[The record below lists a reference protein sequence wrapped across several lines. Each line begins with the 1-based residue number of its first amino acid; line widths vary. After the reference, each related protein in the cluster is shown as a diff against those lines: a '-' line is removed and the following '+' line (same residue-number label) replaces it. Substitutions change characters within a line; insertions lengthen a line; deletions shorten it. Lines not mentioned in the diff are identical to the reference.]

1 MNAIETR
8 VSQRHATH
16 FEISIGG
23 QISEIFLE
31 FVDSVFRGKRIFT
44 STNGGIKRARER
56 EKKTLSNRF
65 EIVGE
70 PFVYCLLCK
79 LFLTFGRNFLGEE
92 NCPRANGRPCEKQT
106 SFSLRGSARKKMQSA
121 KRQIVA
127 WSVWRRAVT
136 SGADDR
142 LTHNFRSEAR
152 RSIDQT
158 SFATRRSYKVP
169 EQRYPNVL
177 INTIDLPRGR

>member
-56 EKKTLSNRF
+56 EKKKTLSNRF

-92 NCPRANGRPCEKQT
+92 NCPRTMADRAKNKQVFPSGDPHERKCNQRNGR
-106 SFSLRGSARKKMQSA
+106 
-121 KRQIVA
+121 
-127 WSVWRRAVT
+127 
-136 SGADDR
+136 
-142 LTHNFRSEAR
+142 
-152 RSIDQT
+152 
-158 SFATRRSYKVP
+158 
-169 EQRYPNVL
+169 
-177 INTIDLPRGR
+177 